1 MFLLCMMKLKVH
13 IEEMCKHPAGKTVT
27 LARSSLDFNENVT
40 FPFESLISSFKLLY
54 PDKHLIFNFTII

>member
-1 MFLLCMMKLKVH
+1 MSLLCMMKLKVH

-40 FPFESLISSFKLLY
+40 FPFERR
-54 PDKHLIFNFTII
+54 N